1 MRRRRRNETE
11 DALAERITTFAG
23 LATLVIGSW
32 MVLDPARAGRALS
45 FSDPAPRRI
54 RLGGLLDLTLAP
66 GLLAAEHRRPWMI
79 ARAIF
84 NAGFALNQRGPA
96 RGMSCALAVVDAA
109 TAAGLPHG

>member
-1 MRRRRRNETE
+1 VFGRRRNHSE

-32 MVLDPARAGRALS
+32 MVLDPARAGRVLS
-45 FSDPAPRRI
+45 FSNPDPRRI

-79 ARAIF
+79 ERAVF
-84 NAGFALNQRGPA
+84 SAGFALNQRGPA
-96 RGMSCALAVVDAA
+96 RGMSWALAVIDAA
-109 TAAGLPHG
+109 AAARLPHS

>member
-1 MRRRRRNETE
+1 MFRRRRNDPE

-32 MVLDPARAGRALS
+32 MALDPARAGRALS
-45 FSDPAPRRI
+45 FSDPDPRRI

-66 GLLAAEHRRPWMI
+66 GLLAAEHRRPWMT

-96 RGMSCALAVVDAA
+96 RRMSCALAVIDAA
-109 TAAGLPHG
+109 AAARLSHG